1 MTRLRAALALFAVV
15 KLLAA
20 CSTGTPPVT
29 PAPVPVTAPPVIA
42 PEPPVFAAK
51 FTTPDMAV
59 GGLCDR
65 WSPITC
71 KDVPDGAVWMSNNFP
86 GDGGAL
92 CVGPNPNP
100 CYSVTDGVLI
110 TNPAAPGFP
119 LITVQTFDRSKTIH
133 VHMRTSVVC
142 GSEGAWGGIVIDD
155 GEPDYRAEYWIC
167 NKTGV
172 EIHNFANVTEVPL
185 SADRYAEGSIHDF
198 DMSWSP
204 QGTIAFAVDGVTK
217 LTETPGSIGP
227 DSTVLAHD
235 PHVSLFSGGM
245 ALSVYGLAVYEEP

>member
-1 MTRLRAALALFAVV
+1 MTRLRAALTIFVIV

-20 CSTGTPPVT
+20 CSTGTLSGNARTRPGND
-29 PAPVPVTAPPVIA
+29 PASGRARAPGVHRCIHRA
-42 PEPPVFAAK
+42 RY
-51 FTTPDMAV
+51 
-59 GGLCDR
+59 GRSGLCDR
-65 WSPITC
+65 WSPIIC

-86 GDGGAL
+86 GDGGAQ
-92 CVGPNPNP
+92 CVGPNPNV
-100 CYSVTDGVLI
+100 CYAVTDGVLI

-172 EIHNFANVTEVPL
+172 EIHNFADVTEVPL
-185 SADRYAEGSIHDF
+185 SADHYAEGSIHDF

-204 QGTIAFAVDGVTK
+204 QGTITFAVDGVVK

-227 DSTVLAHD
+227 DSTVSRA
-235 PHVSLFSGGM
+235 
-245 ALSVYGLAVYEEP
+245 